1 MPIELRGF
9 LQDLGVCDAGQ
20 KQIRPVNREDLIA
33 ILDANEGSVRGLF
46 FNGLDFSRA
55 DIRGLNLSRAYFY
68 GCNFSR
74 VIAFP
79 LIKDAGRDLSP
90 YDSGNTRF
98 LTKWERDDL
107 PPNMKVTPTRL
118 EGAFLSGTQLDH
130 AHFEYANLRRTHI
143 NGAKADSASFY
154 HADLRQ
160 ANLRFASFLNVD
172 LRCTDL
178 RDANLFGFAPE
189 TVFLDDI
196 DWGENHIVS
205 HERQKQWAD
214 AVTVYRAL
222 RRAHK
227 LAGFD
232 SEEGEFHYRLQKS
245 KTREMFDRAV
255 TAPDDQCGRGIVR
268 RWLSV
273 VRHNRGRTLTSVLLR
288 RAVDTLAGFGERQLR
303 IPIIFLLTLLAF
315 SFAYIEY
322 SPLEITA
329 NGFKEF
335 FQRFGRAIYFS
346 AASHTALGYGSWVSN
361 DVCPLKYL
369 GVVQSILGT
378 LLIALFLVVFTRRWM
393 R

>member
-1 MPIELRGF
+1 MPIELSSF
-9 LQDLGVCDAGQ
+9 LQDLGVCDVDQG
-20 KQIRPVNREDLIA
+20 QIRPVIRADLIA

-46 FNGLDFSRA
+46 FNRLDFSKA

-74 VIAFP
+74 IIAFP
-79 LIKDAGRDLSP
+79 LIKDAGHELFS
-90 YDSGNTRF
+90 YDSGTTYF

-107 PPNMKVTPTRL
+107 PPDMKVIPTRL
-118 EGAFLSGTQLDH
+118 DGAFLSGTQLDH
-130 AHFEYANLRRTHI
+130 AHFEYANLKRAHI
-143 NGAKADSASFY
+143 DSAHADSASFY
-154 HADLRQ
+154 RANLRQ

-172 LRCTDL
+172 LRHADL

-196 DWGENHIVS
+196 DWGENHIVL
-205 HERQKQWAD
+205 HERQEQWTE

-222 RRAHK
+222 RRVHK

-245 KTREMFDRAV
+245 KTREMLDRAV
-255 TAPDDQCGRGIVR
+255 TAPDGQCDRGIVR

-273 VRHNRGRTLTSVLLR
+273 ARHNRGRTLASVLIR
-288 RAVDTLAGFGERQLR
+288 RFVDTLTGFGERQLR
-303 IPIIFLLTLLAF
+303 IPIIFLLTLIAF

-322 SPLEITA
+322 SPLDFTVD
-329 NGFKEF
+329 GFNEL
-335 FQRFGRAIYFS
+335 FQRFARAIYFS
-346 AASHTALGYGSWVSN
+346 AASHTALGYGSWIGN
-361 DVCPLKYL
+361 DFGPLKYL
-369 GVVQSILGT
+369 GAVQSILGT
-378 LLIALFLVVFTRRWM
+378 LLIALFLVVFTKRWM